1 MRFLIMFRIYYEKP
15 FSETFQIYRDSI
27 REKDEKRRAAGEFR
41 AFA

>member
-1 MRFLIMFRIYYEKP
+1 MKSRLAK
-15 FSETFQIYRDSI
+15 TFQIRRDSI